1 MYTGIEW
8 KYITLD
14 ITMREKRIKRKEIKW
29 NNVSKEAKTEG
40 LTRKVEKW
48 REVKG

>member
-14 ITMREKRIKRKEIKW
+14 ITMREKRIKQEEIKW
-29 NNVSKEAKTEG
+29 NNIGKEAKTEG
-40 LTRKVEKW
+40 FTEK
-48 REVKG
+48 